1 LTETLFPLEPLL
13 TERQAFA
20 LAELERLGGLDDTEL
35 GARLHARKGKHADWQ
50 RCEWCST
57 DGRGVLKALRAKG
70 LVRRR
75 KDGCWLPLIIAVKGS
90 ESGSKRLDTTEAAYD
105 PRTAVWPEGF

>member
-75 KDGCWLPLIIAVKGS
+75 KDGCWF